1 VQVLLQVLSNVGS
14 PEDLHSFF
22 CTSRGAQ
29 STAADPVLK
38 ACWLAKHRQSRA
50 VDLAARK
57 GGADV
62 MIHLLRMGAVSAT
75 EKAPYAVYHGVDYVT
90 PIVVAVR
97 EDLPEVVVFLLRR
110 GDVRADV
117 ANIASALCRAA
128 YHNHVECLQALL
140 APDSPVN
147 ANSLNAYGQ
156 SPLSLTAVPAYFEAA
171 QLLLSRGAVCNVQV
185 GYGSTLLH
193 HVCFVSDKKAVRA
206 QMLGMLL
213 DSGGDSVMNAQ
224 NDEGNTP
231 LHYAVIYDLPEC
243 CELLLRAGAVASLS
257 LRTRL
262 GEIPLDIASG
272 RQNRCQAVLQ
282 RYASNG

>member
-1 VQVLLQVLSNVGS
+1 MLSNVGS
-14 PEDLHSFF
+14 LEDLHSFF

-231 LHYAVIYDLPEC
+231 LHCAVFHDLPEC
-243 CELLLRAGAVASLS
+243 CEMLLRAGAVASLS
-257 LRTRL
+257 IRDRFGKT
-262 GEIPLDIASG
+262 PLDAAIRDRS
-272 RQNRCQAVLQ
+272 CQSVLA
-282 RYASNG
+282 RYANNG

>member
-1 VQVLLQVLSNVGS
+1 MGS

-75 EKAPYAVYHGVDYVT
+75 EKAPYAVYHGFDYVT
-90 PIVVAVR
+90 PIMVAVR
-97 EDLPEVVVFLLRR
+97 EDLPEVVVYLLSR

-117 ANIASALCRAA
+117 FNITSALHFAA
-128 YHNHVECLQALL
+128 QLNHVECLQALL

-147 ANSLNAYGQ
+147 ANSIDACGQ
-156 SPLSLTAVPAYFEAA
+156 SPLQVAALTASLEAV
-171 QLLLSRGAVCNVQV
+171 QLLLSRGAVC
-185 GYGSTLLH
+185 TLHVVNGLTPLH
-193 HVCFVSDKKAVRA
+193 AICSNSYKKAVRA
-206 QMLGMLL
+206 QILGILL
-213 DSGGDSVMNAQ
+213 ESGGDSVINAQ
-224 NDEGNTP
+224 DDDGKAP
-231 LHYAVIYDLPEC
+231 LHIAALFDLPEC

-257 LRTRL
+257 
-262 GEIPLDIASG
+262 ILDNSG
-272 RQNRCQAVLQ
+272 NTPMQV
-282 RYASNG
+282 ASNSQSCQGVLACYANNG